1 MEIKNVELRNFR
13 PYKDTSVDLSGDSG
27 HIHIIEGPQGAGK
40 TSFHRAV
47 QWALFGGTGP
57 TSNYKT
63 NYNDDAREKQTEEMY
78 VEIKFMDSG
87 TAHTLRREISRFN
100 HSQKS
105 AHETLRL
112 FAGDEELNG
121 SEAQDFIHQRIPE
134 DLKDFFFLDGEKIQ
148 DLVDD
153 DVGREVKSEIEKV
166 LKHTAILNAQDD
178 LQTLLE
184 DRYKSNLETLETEYD
199 ERKDLLSD
207 IEDLQQEKSELREAV
222 GELDDKESELES
234 DLDEARELL
243 EERNEEAMSEIDD
256 LETQIQNISGDIIDR
271 SNDLKSSWTKLP
283 LGILQEEIVDLTEE
297 LEAERKALQSDLD
310 GARRHEI
317 ISELAEE
324 AIDGKCPVCGSTDC
338 DPSDISVG
346 ADNEGPESEEIQRRI
361 VDCSDRI
368 QKLKDI
374 PEYTEDEI
382 PSSIEEDLIDL
393 RSDRDDLVSE
403 RDDLI
408 EEYGGEIT
416 ESEKGQIQDSIENIE
431 NNLESVRGD
440 IEDKKEEIKEIERK
454 IDNKKREKSEKSG
467 SSEIEELEEKIDV
480 VEDVVSKLT
489 GVREAHIKQKRD
501 KIRTEMSSV
510 FEMVSQSEF
519 IRERY
524 DRIDFK
530 EDPDENEQY
539 VLQLV
544 KQDGSR
550 KDMNNHPPS
559 AGETQLAALS
569 FIFGLNKYA
578 RYSTTIL
585 FDTVAGRLDLEN
597 SRAQGEFFASLDD
610 PLILLVT
617 DAEYQQLGEQMREHV
632 GSHHRI
638 ELRDDMSSEIVE
650 VNNQ

>member
-1 MEIKNVELRNFR
+1 MDIKSVELCNFR
-13 PYKDTSVDLSGDSG
+13 PYKSTSVELNDDEG

-47 QWALFGGTGP
+47 QWALFGGKGP
-57 TSNYKT
+57 TANYKT
-63 NYNDDAREKQTEEMY
+63 NYNDDAREKQDEEMY

-87 TAHTLRREISRFN
+87 TANTLRREISRFN

-105 AHETLRL
+105 AHESLRL

-121 SEAQDFIHQRIPE
+121 DEAQDFIHQRIPE

-148 DLVDD
+148 NLVDD

-178 LQTLLE
+178 LRKLLE
-184 DRYKSNLETLETEYD
+184 DRYEDNLEKLESEYA
-199 ERKDLLSD
+199 ERKELLSD
-207 IEDLQQEKSELREAV
+207 IEDKQQEKTQLREAV
-222 GELDDKESELES
+222 GKLDNKEAELES
-234 DLDEARELL
+234 DLNEARELL
-243 EERNEEAMSEIDD
+243 EERNEEAMSKIED
-256 LETQIQNISGDIIDR
+256 LEDQIQTISSNIMDR
-271 SNDLKSSWTKLP
+271 SNDLRLSWTKLP
-283 LGILQEEIVDLTEE
+283 LGILQEEIEHMISGLEE
-297 LEAERKALQSDLD
+297 EQETLQNKLD
-310 GARRHEI
+310 NARRHEI
-317 ISELAEE
+317 VAELAEE
-324 AIDGKCPVCGSTDC
+324 AIESQCPVCGSTDC
-338 DPSDISVG
+338 DSSDVG
-346 ADNEGPESEEIQRRI
+346 TITDEYDSESADIQKRI
-361 VDCSDRI
+361 VDCRDRL
-368 QKLKDI
+368 QKLKET
-374 PEYTEDEI
+374 PEFTEDDI

-393 RSDRDDLVSE
+393 RGDRDDLVSD

-408 EEYGGEIT
+408 EEYGGEIS
-416 ESEKGQIQDSIENIE
+416 ESEKGRIQDSIESIE
-431 NNLESVRGD
+431 NQLEDVR
-440 IEDKKEEIKEIERK
+440 EEIEEKNGEISELEREIEKLRK
-454 IDNKKREKSEKSG
+454 EKSEKSG
-467 SSEIEELEEKIDV
+467 NSKIEELEEKIDV
-480 VEDVVSKLT
+480 VEEVIDKLT
-489 GVREAHIKQKRD
+489 GVREAHIQQKRD

-530 EDPDENEQY
+530 DNPDENEQY

-585 FDTVAGRLDLEN
+585 FDTVAGRLDLKN

-617 DAEYQQLGEQMREHV
+617 DAEYQQLGEQMRDHV
-632 GSHHRI
+632 GSHHKI
-638 ELRDDMSSEIVE
+638 ELRNDMSSEIVE
-650 VNNQ
+650 VNN